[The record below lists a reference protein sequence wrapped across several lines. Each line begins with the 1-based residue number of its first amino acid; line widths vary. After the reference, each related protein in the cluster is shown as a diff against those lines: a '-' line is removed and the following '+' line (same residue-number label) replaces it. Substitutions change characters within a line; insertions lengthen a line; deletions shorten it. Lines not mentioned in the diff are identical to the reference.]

1 MHNNSL
7 TNYLKA
13 QKNLKLNGQAHLL
26 DALSSL
32 LKEEQDLLLE
42 DILTLDLNTL
52 SIQKSLLENLNNEPR
67 KLSPFHEVS
76 DFGNKTHQELGL
88 DLVKKGLCGALL
100 IAGGQGTR
108 LGHSGPK
115 GTFPITPI
123 YHKSLFQIFAEKVRT
138 ASEKANRELPLAIMT
153 SPLNDKMTK
162 NFFEQHGYF
171 GLKKEQLFFFSQD
184 LLPFLNFEGE
194 LFLEDRA
201 QIARGPDGNGNCF
214 KKFVQ
219 SGLFSKWEE
228 LGIQYLNLF
237 VVDNPLA
244 DPYDFELFGHLA
256 ETQSQV
262 TLKSCRRLS
271 PDEKV
276 GVIVT
281 ENDKPVVI
289 EYHEIPQ
296 GVSFEIEPAANLSLL
311 ALTMDFVSISAQ
323 LQLPLHKVAKKS
335 TLYDFEIQKSIHPFR
350 PNCWKF
356 EVYLFDILP
365 YSNKTTVL
373 SYPREQIFCPLKNKE
388 GDFSPQTVRKSLL
401 KIGIE

>member
-13 QKNLKLNGQAHLL
+13 QKNLKLNGEGHLL
-26 DALSSL
+26 EALSSL

-52 SIQKSLLENLNNEPR
+52 SIQKSLLEHSHNNPR
-67 KLSPFHEVS
+67 TFTPFVEVKYS
-76 DFGNKTHQELGL
+76 GNKQHQELGL
-88 DLVKKGLCGALL
+88 ELVKQGLCGALL

-123 YHKSLFQIFAEKVRT
+123 YHKSLFQIFAEKVGS
-138 ASEKANRELPLAIMT
+138 ASKKANRELPLAIMT
-153 SPLNDKMTK
+153 SPLNDKITK
-162 NFFEQHGYF
+162 NFFEQHRYF
-171 GLKKEQLFFFSQD
+171 GLNKEQVFFFNQD
-184 LLPFLNFEGE
+184 LLPLLNFDGE

-201 QIARGPDGNGNCF
+201 KIARGPDGNGNCF
-214 KKFVQ
+214 KKFVD
-219 SGLFSKWEE
+219 SNLFSKWKE
-228 LGIQYLNLF
+228 LGIEYLNLF

-296 GVSFEIEPAANLSLL
+296 GVSFEREPAANLSLL
-311 ALTMDFVSISAQ
+311 ALTMDFVLKSAK
-323 LQLPLHKVAKKS
+323 LDLPLHKVAKKS
-335 TLYDFEIQKSIHPFR
+335 PHYDFEIQKLTLPLR

-356 EVYLFDILP
+356 EAYLFDILP

-373 SYPREQIFCPLKNKE
+373 NYPREQIFCPLKNKE

-401 KIGIE
+401 SIGIE